1 MYRKKSKEKRMKL
14 VQTGRLKVTVRMWN
28 RICWYPAAIIDSKEL
43 YSKQKASVPLKK
55 LISLYFFYSEGRQQ
69 KNSRKKSK
77 QKN

>member
-1 MYRKKSKEKRMKL
+1 
-14 VQTGRLKVTVRMWN
+14 MWN

-55 LISLYFFYSEGRQQ
+55 LIFLYFFYSEGRQQ